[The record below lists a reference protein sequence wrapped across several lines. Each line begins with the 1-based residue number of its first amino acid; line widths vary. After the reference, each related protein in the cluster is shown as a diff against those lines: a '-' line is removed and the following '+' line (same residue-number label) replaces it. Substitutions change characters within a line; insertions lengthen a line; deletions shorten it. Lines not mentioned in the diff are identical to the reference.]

1 MKIINST
8 AADLEEIFN
17 LYDSGTEYQKKVAEK
32 HWIGFDSEMV
42 LHEIEAKQQW
52 KLMNGTQIA
61 GIFCTTFDDPEI
73 WQEKNAD
80 PAVYLHRIVTHPD
93 YRGKNLIQQIIS
105 WAKDHAFT
113 HHKKY
118 IRMDTGSGNDKLN
131 NYYIS
136 QGFDYLGITTIPL
149 TAKLPAHYKGASSSL
164 FEIALDQIR

>member
-73 WQEKNAD
+73 WQKKNAD

-131 NYYIS
+131 PALADFTLIV
-136 QGFDYLGITTIPL
+136 PL
-149 TAKLPAHYKGASSSL
+149 NAKTAGCSFKTFPSM
-164 FEIALDQIR
+164 EIAGIG